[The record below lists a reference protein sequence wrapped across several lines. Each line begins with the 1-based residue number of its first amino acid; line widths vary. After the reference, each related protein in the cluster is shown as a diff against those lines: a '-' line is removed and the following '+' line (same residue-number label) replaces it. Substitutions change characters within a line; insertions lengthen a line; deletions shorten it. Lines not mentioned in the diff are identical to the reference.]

1 MEILFVVLGFILML
15 VGIIGSFLPVLP
27 GVPVS
32 WLGLVALYLSPK
44 LEFDWTFLIITG
56 IVAILLYILDYIIP
70 ALGTKK
76 YGGSKAGVYG
86 TMIGLIAGI
95 IVPIPFG
102 ILIGAFV
109 GAFIGEV
116 AFNKTQGD
124 VAVKAA
130 FGSFLGFLAS
140 TFVKFMATMVY
151 LGIFIY
157 KVVVNSELLF

>member
-44 LEFDWTFLIITG
+44 LEIDWTFLIITG

-86 TMIGLIAGI
+86 TMIGLAVGI
-95 IVPIPFG
+95 IAPIPFG

>member
-1 MEILFVVLGFILML
+1 MEIVFVVLGFILLL

-44 LEFDWTFLIITG
+44 LEIDWTFLIITG

-86 TMIGLIAGI
+86 TMIGLAVGI
-95 IVPIPFG
+95 IAPIPFG

>member
-1 MEILFVVLGFILML
+1 ML

-44 LEFDWTFLIITG
+44 LEIDWTFLIITG

-86 TMIGLIAGI
+86 TMIGLAVGI
-95 IVPIPFG
+95 IAPIPFG

>member
-44 LEFDWTFLIITG
+44 LEIDWTFLIITG

-86 TMIGLIAGI
+86 TMIGLAVGI
-95 IVPIPFG
+95 IAPIPFG

-140 TFVKFMATMVY
+140 TFVKFMATIVY